1 VNASLLLLQK
11 QLVAYDFTSFPSL
24 KPNLLEAVDKM
35 LANDIARLMA
45 LIPQE
50 ATDTAVKGLDTGEF
64 LPGFRHFGL
73 IRVFCV
79 IELFSVCTNF
89 CAVPILH

>member
-1 VNASLLLLQK
+1 MNASLLLLQR

-24 KPNLLEAVDKM
+24 KPHLLEAVDKM

-50 ATDTAVKGLDTGEF
+50 ATDTHVKGLDIGEF
-64 LPGFRHFGL
+64 LRSFLNFGL
-73 IRVFCV
+73 IRVSSIV
-79 IELFSVCTNF
+79 QLFSVCTNF
-89 CAVPILH
+89 

>member
-11 QLVAYDFTSFPSL
+11 QLVAYDFDSFPFL
-24 KPNLLEAVDKM
+24 KPGLLEAVDKM

-50 ATDTAVKGLDTGEF
+50 STDNLIVKGLYSRQF
-64 LPGFRHFGL
+64 LHVFLHFGL
-73 IRVFCV
+73 IRLICIF
-79 IELFSVCTNF
+79 
-89 CAVPILH
+89 

>member
-11 QLVAYDFTSFPSL
+11 QLVAYDFTSFTSL

-50 ATDTAVKGLDTGEF
+50 TTDTLVKGLDSGEF
-64 LPGFRHFGL
+64 LHGCLRFGL
-73 IRVFCV
+73 IGV
-79 IELFSVCTNF
+79 ICIFQLFSVCTNF
-89 CAVPILH
+89 